1 MGRRVSS
8 ANRGNIAQ
16 LDGSGKYEKRSHRQ
30 GETKGVRSAW
40 ESKFEVGF
48 LTLSILSY
56 NTLTTAEVVNWGE
69 ADHLYICGR
78 RWHRGTKLCHLQP
91 HTRREFPD
99 TPEKPSYNSIYILTI
114 YFVAARAKLTV

>member
-8 ANRGNIAQ
+8 ASRGSIAQ

-30 GETKGVRSAW
+30 GETKGVRLAW

-56 NTLTTAEVVNWGE
+56 NTLTTAEVGNWGK
-69 ADHLYICGR
+69 ADH
-78 RWHRGTKLCHLQP
+78 
-91 HTRREFPD
+91 
-99 TPEKPSYNSIYILTI
+99 IYIYVVVDGTGARSYAIYSPTPGECSQIRQRNLLTTP
-114 YFVAARAKLTV
+114 FTS